1 MLVIPYQRQ
10 RAVAYAQRWALSRNP
25 AYYSFDE
32 IGGDCTNF
40 VSQCVY
46 AGAGVM
52 NPTPDTGWY
61 YYGPN
66 DRAAAWTGVSYFYR
80 FMTTN
85 TGIGP
90 FAAPAER
97 SELEPGDVIQLGRE
111 NGEFYHSLLV
121 LERTPTEIYIAS
133 HSQDSLYRPLRSYA
147 YAQARYLHFLG
158 VRIYG

>member
-1 MLVIPYQRQ
+1 MTVIPYQRQ
-10 RAVAYAQRWALSRNP
+10 RAIDYAQRWALSRNP
-25 AYYSFDE
+25 AYYSFNE

-66 DRAAAWTGVSYFYR
+66 DRAPTWTGVAYFYR
-80 FMTTN
+80 FMTGN
-85 TGIGP
+85 SGIGP
-90 FAAPAER
+90 FASLVDR
-97 SELEPGDVIQLGRE
+97 SGLEPGDVIQLGRE

-121 LERTPTEIYIAS
+121 LELTGREIYIAS
-133 HSQDSLYRPLRSYA
+133 HSQDSLYRPLSSYD

-158 VRIYG
+158 VRTY

>member
-1 MLVIPYQRQ
+1 MIVIPYQRQ
-10 RAVAYAQRWALSRNP
+10 RAVDYAQRWALSRNP
-25 AYYSFDE
+25 AYYSFNE

-66 DRAAAWTGVSYFYR
+66 DRAAAWTSVSHFYR
-80 FMTTN
+80 FMTAN

-90 FAAPAER
+90 FATLADQSA
-97 SELEPGDVIQLGRE
+97 LEPGDVIQLGRE

-121 LERTPTEIYIAS
+121 LELTGTEVYIAS
-133 HSQDSLYRPLRSYA
+133 HSQDSLYRPLSSYD

>member
-1 MLVIPYQRQ
+1 MNVIPYQRE
-10 RAVAYAQRWALSRNP
+10 RALDYAQRWALSRNP
-25 AYYSFDE
+25 AYYSFNE

-66 DRAAAWTGVSYFYR
+66 DRSASWTGVMYFYQ
-80 FMTTN
+80 FMTSN

-90 FAAPAER
+90 FARLAER
-97 SELEPGDVIQLGRE
+97 SELEPGDVIQLGHQ
-111 NGEFYHSLLV
+111 NGQFYHSLLV
-121 LERTPTEIYIAS
+121 LERTNREIYIAS
-133 HSQDSLYRPLRSYA
+133 HSQDSLYRPLSSYD

-158 VRIYG
+158 VRTY

>member
-1 MLVIPYQRQ
+1 MNVIPYQRES
-10 RAVAYAQRWALSRNP
+10 AVDYAQRWALSRNP
-25 AYYSFDE
+25 VYYSFNGL
-32 IGGDCTNF
+32 GGDCTNF

-66 DRAAAWTGVSYFYR
+66 DRAAAWTGVKYFYR

-90 FAAPAER
+90 FARLAEHR
-97 SELEPGDVIQLGRE
+97 SELQPGDVIQLGHQ
-111 NGEFYHSLLV
+111 NGVFYHTLLV

-133 HSQDSLYRPLRSYA
+133 HSQDSLYRPLSSYD
-147 YAQARYLHFLG
+147 YDQARYLHMLG
-158 VRIYG
+158 VRTY